1 MSLPYDLERKAEIAL
16 NTAKTGV
23 TTEISNVVEDT
34 TPQLGGTFDSN
45 SKQVRFSKGSDVAS
59 ANALTLGDDGNYFD
73 ITGVTAITSIVAKAI
88 GTVVK
93 LHFDGILTLT
103 HHATDLILPSGAN
116 ITTAA
121 GDEFEFTEYAAG
133 DWRCTGYVLAS
144 GCTVLNMAP
153 SVDHTGNGTIGY
165 VTVDVN
171 AYGIA
176 SALHMDTD
184 GHYIEADADAATT
197 MPCTALALETGT
209 GAKKVLLKGY
219 MRDDTWDFTVGANVY
234 VSTTAG
240 TLSTTAPTGTGK
252 QVQIVGIAVSADVVL
267 FNPSPDIIELA

>member
-121 GDEFEFTEYAAG
+121 GDELEFIEYAAG

-171 AYGIA
+171 AYGIGA
-176 SALHMDTD
+176 ALYIAAD
-184 GHYIEADADAATT
+184 GHYEEADADAAAT
-197 MPCTALALETGT
+197 MPCVAIALEAGTGT
-209 GAKKVLLKGY
+209 KKVLFFGV
-219 MRDDTWDFTVGANVY
+219 MRNDTWTFTPGGAVY

-240 TLSTTAPTGTGK
+240 TFSTTAPTGTGK
-252 QVQIVGIAVSADVVL
+252 QVQKAGTAITADILL
-267 FNPSPDIIELA
+267 FNPSPDLIELA